1 DFLYVKVDLFVGK
14 LGQFLLQGLDL
25 GALLADDQTRTG
37 GEDVDLRLA
46 CRALD
51 LDLGDARMIQ
61 PFLEEC
67 AQLQVLMKEL
77 RIVFFRVPFGVP
89 SLDDSKP
96 ETYRIYF
103 LTQNFTSDPLAYFF
117 SARTTVMWLVGFLI
131 LLARPMARGVKRFS
145 TAPPST

>member
-1 DFLYVKVDLFVGK
+1 
-14 LGQFLLQGLDL
+14 
-25 GALLADDQTRTG
+25 
-37 GEDVDLRLA
+37 
-46 CRALD
+46 
-51 LDLGDARMIQ
+51 MIQ

-67 AQLQVLMKEL
+67 AQLQILMKEL

-89 SLDDSKP
+89 GFDNSKP
-96 ETYRIYF
+96 EPYRIYF

-145 TAPPST
+145 TAPPSTKIVFT